1 MSHWTLNVICCI
13 FTVNCFAAGRL
24 LCSSSWFL
32 IAIILSFGI
41 CNLFFFIVSGSLM
54 SKYKHTDSLYNS
66 GLVCGRLLDIN
77 RALLQ
82 QVEVTISVVWDQNQ
96 IPIPTSGNIYIYT
109 SSLASVS

>member
-1 MSHWTLNVICCI
+1 
-13 FTVNCFAAGRL
+13 
-24 LCSSSWFL
+24 
-32 IAIILSFGI
+32 
-41 CNLFFFIVSGSLM
+41 M

-96 IPIPTSGNIYIYT
+96 IPIPTSGNIYRYRYIYIPVHLPL
-109 SSLASVS
+109 LASSILSNVTKYWRERNPLKVAPIVQFVHSNV

>member
-1 MSHWTLNVICCI
+1 
-13 FTVNCFAAGRL
+13 
-24 LCSSSWFL
+24 
-32 IAIILSFGI
+32 
-41 CNLFFFIVSGSLM
+41 M

-77 RALLQ
+77 CALLQ

-96 IPIPTSGNIYIYT
+96 IPIPTSGNIYRYIYIYT

>member
-1 MSHWTLNVICCI
+1 
-13 FTVNCFAAGRL
+13 
-24 LCSSSWFL
+24 
-32 IAIILSFGI
+32 
-41 CNLFFFIVSGSLM
+41 M

-96 IPIPTSGNIYIYT
+96 IPIPTSGNIYIYIPVHLLL
-109 SSLASVS
+109 LASSTPSNVTKYWRERNPLKVATIVQFVHSNV